1 MTVDGQ
7 IWWYLARAA
16 GITAWALATASVL
29 WGMALSTRALGPKP
43 SAPWL
48 TDLHRFLGGL
58 TVAAMAA
65 HLLGLWADSYVHF
78 GASELFVPLAS
89 SWKPWPVALG
99 ILAMYGL
106 VAVEV
111 TSLLRGR
118 MSRRW
123 WRRVH
128 LTSYVVW
135 VAATAH
141 LLLAGTDAANPV
153 MLWTTLASI
162 VAVAFFTVYLVIGP
176 KRGRRRAARTAPGAT
191 APAAVE
197 APAAPPTPV
206 G

>member
-7 IWWYLARAA
+7 IWWFLARAA

-29 WGMALSTRALGPKP
+29 WGMALSTRALGQRP

-58 TVAAMAA
+58 TVAATAA
-65 HLLGLWADSYVHF
+65 HLLGLWADSYVQF
-78 GASELFVPLAS
+78 GARELFVPFAS

-111 TSLLRGR
+111 TSLLQRR

-128 LTSYVVW
+128 LSAYLVW
-135 VAATAH
+135 AAATAH

-162 VAVAFFTVYLVIGP
+162 VAVVFFTVYLVVGP
-176 KRGRRRAARTAPGAT
+176 KRGRRRAARVTREAQDAT
-191 APAAVE
+191 PADV
-197 APAAPPTPV
+197 PAAPPASV